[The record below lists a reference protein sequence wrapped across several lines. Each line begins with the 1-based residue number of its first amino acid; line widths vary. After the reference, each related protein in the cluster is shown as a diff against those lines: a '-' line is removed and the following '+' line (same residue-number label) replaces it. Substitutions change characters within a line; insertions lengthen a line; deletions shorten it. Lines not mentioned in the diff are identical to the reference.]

1 MVRMF
6 LVLGLLGLLIGFAV
20 TEQVIINNV
29 YGHMQ
34 RETASIIQMVE
45 SHADTTNPDDFKFN
59 DDVRTRID
67 ALHSYWIGR
76 ESRMS
81 ILIRHVDLSFVSDS
95 LIYARNFIH
104 FDNKEEAMSGLTR
117 LEYFVDSYKTIFGIN
132 GVNIL

>member
-1 MVRMF
+1 MF